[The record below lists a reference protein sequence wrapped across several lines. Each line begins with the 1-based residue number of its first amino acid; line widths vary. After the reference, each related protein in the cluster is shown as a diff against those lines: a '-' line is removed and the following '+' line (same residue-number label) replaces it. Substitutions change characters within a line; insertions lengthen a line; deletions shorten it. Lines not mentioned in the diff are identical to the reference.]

1 MSGRAGRDGNP
12 ARSVLITNRA
22 EVKNCK
28 DKPLV
33 DVVSAGKGKCRRK
46 LLLSNLSDEDS
57 PPRLLNLCC
66 DNCHHLPIVSL
77 RFISPIKAPRKEK
90 ILPVR
95 EVSQQTVEVMKLRLS
110 AERENM
116 IVKSSGLIALG
127 GSRVCPKDCIDEIC
141 KRVNH
146 IKELTDISNIPGLHS
161 PFAEKFFNIVKDTLI
176 L

>member
-57 PPRLLNLCC
+57 PPHVLNLCC
-66 DNCHHLPIVSL
+66 DNCHLPIVSL
-77 RFISPIKAPRKEK
+77 RFISPVKAPRKEK
-90 ILPVR
+90 ILSVK
-95 EVSQQTVEVMKLRLS
+95 EVPQQTVEVMKLRLS

-116 IVKSSGLIALG
+116 IVKSSGLIALV

-146 IKELTDISNIPGLHS
+146 IKELTDISNFSGLHS
-161 PFAEKFFNIVKDTLI
+161 PFAEKFFNTVKDTLI